1 MDQNDLKTIRELT
14 LTMHDSALGYAAA
27 SRRAMDPEL
36 KEYLMEASVARAGEA
51 LQLVGE
57 LRRNAVPVPVGGTVL
72 GAAHRTWMAFRD
84 QLFGMDD
91 AGMLAEC
98 GRGDSHLIGRYDD
111 ALGHLQSSVE
121 LRESLQQ
128 QREAVMSSY
137 HSIQSMEVP
146 LA

>member
-1 MDQNDLKTIRELT
+1 MDQIDLKTIRELT

-57 LRRNAVPVPVGGTVL
+57 LRRNAVPVLVGGTVL
-72 GAAHRTWMAFRD
+72 GAAHRTWMSFRAH
-84 QLFGMDD
+84 LFGMDD
-91 AGMLAEC
+91 AGTLAEC
-98 GRGDSHLIGRYDD
+98 GRGESHLIDRYDD

-121 LRESLQQ
+121 LRQSLQQ
-128 QREAVMSSY
+128 QRETLMSSY
-137 HSIQSMEVP
+137 HTIRSMERP